1 MKQHSIYR
9 TRHYAAVTIV
19 TAGFLVLAFIFLV
32 PFISIALSSFK
43 PGRDIIRQGL
53 NLTIEEGQFTLD
65 NWKMLFSGE
74 TMYFTWFSNSVGLTI
89 VQVAIS
95 LAICMFVAYGFAVYD
110 FKFKNFFFFLV
121 LLIMM
126 IPFEIIMLPLYRQII
141 SMRLINTWAGI
152 IMPFIINASTIF
164 FFKQYFEGLPKS
176 LLDAGRIDGVTEY
189 GIFFRLI
196 VPLSTPAVSAMCIS
210 NGMRV
215 WNNFLW
221 PLMVLRD
228 SDKFILPIGLNTLIT
243 PYGNNYDLLIAGSC
257 FSILPILILYLL
269 FQRNFISG
277 MTSGSVKG

>member
-1 MKQHSIYR
+1 MRNYNIYKI
-9 TRHYAAVTIV
+9 RHYSAVMIVTIL
-19 TAGFLVLAFIFLV
+19 FIILAFIFLV

-53 NLTIEEGQFTLD
+53 NLTLEEGQFTLD

-74 TMYFTWFSNSVGLTI
+74 TMYFTWFFNSIGLTF
-89 VQVAIS
+89 VQVAVS
-95 LAICMFVAYGFAVYD
+95 LSICMFVAYGFAMYE
-110 FKFKNFFFFLV
+110 FRYKSFFFFLV

-126 IPFEIIMLPLYRQII
+126 IPFEIIMLPLYKQVI
-141 SMRLINTWAGI
+141 SMRMINTWAGI
-152 IMPFIINASTIF
+152 ILPFIINASTIF
-164 FFKQYFEGLPKS
+164 FFKQYYEGLPKS

-196 VPLSTPAVSAMCIS
+196 VPLSVPAVSAMCIS

-228 SDKFILPIGLNTLIT
+228 PDKFILPIGLNTLIT

-257 FSILPILILYLL
+257 FSIIPILILYIV
-269 FQRNFISG
+269 FQKNFISG